1 LLLAGASIAVGLGLL
16 EIGARRATRRPG
28 GGPGRYTE
36 SDPRLGWRKRA
47 GAKVQFPHGEYTI
60 NGHGLRDE
68 EREYV
73 AGPGVF
79 RLLILGDS
87 FAEGFS
93 VSFEKSVG
101 RVLERLLARPAPRIE
116 VINGATVGYS
126 TDQEYLFYH
135 DEGSRYSPQVV
146 LLFFYYNDVLYNV
159 RGSMGGMPK
168 PLVKFDRARQ
178 PHVVNE
184 PLPRG
189 EPFCARARA
198 PRRAARRPSPGF
210 GTD

>member
-1 LLLAGASIAVGLGLL
+1 
-16 EIGARRATRRPG
+16 
-28 GGPGRYTE
+28 
-36 SDPRLGWRKRA
+36 
-47 GAKVQFPHGEYTI
+47 
-60 NGHGLRDE
+60 
-68 EREYV
+68 
-73 AGPGVF
+73 
-79 RLLILGDS
+79 LLILGDS

-101 RVLERLLARPAPRIE
+101 RVLEGLLARPAPRIE

-178 PHVVNE
+178 PHVVNG